1 MELTIKRLRQCVAAI
16 SERKWL
22 ESRAQWQNL
31 TWQTRM
37 ICRFVAAT
45 VPIQPGTRSS
55 LLEAA
60 EDIGEEP
67 NQPEQSKEPEVGS
80 YERFMASFGR

>member
-1 MELTIKRLRQCVAAI
+1 MGLTIKRLRQCVAAI
-16 SERKWL
+16 TERKWL

-45 VPIQPGTRSS
+45 VPVPAGTQSS
-55 LLEAA
+55 LLVAA
-60 EDIGEEP
+60 EQVGAEP
-67 NQPEQSKEPEVGS
+67 NQPDKSTEPEAGS
-80 YERFMASFGR
+80 YERFMAAFGR